1 MNKVLDLIKG
11 LDIEELLDCRDEK
24 ELADY
29 LGKFGRTI
37 DYVKMQMLKDYFC
50 EYVDGL
56 CLDELSDEQLD
67 AVSGGM
73 SLEDSETLC
82 KGIELGGEVIALGC
96 YCFGAVGVGMG
107 ISTVSSMGTSA
118 LSNIMYAYKGE
129 AAQKYT
135 QAALSQQCT

>member
-73 SLEDSETLC
+73 SLEDSEMLC
-82 KGIELGGEVIALGC
+82 KGIEIAGEVAALVC
-96 YCFGAVGVGMG
+96 YRYGAVGIGMG
-107 ISTVSSMGTSA
+107 ISTVSSMTTSTI
-118 LSNIMYAYKGE
+118 SNIMYAQKGE
-129 AAQKYT
+129 ATQKYT